1 LLSVKGGER
10 RIEEGLCYNS
20 VQAQIISIV
29 SDSVINSRNL
39 LIFLDF
45 LTNKD
50 LVDYCILRINALNSL
65 KKVVRYSIVLNIRK
79 S

>member
-1 LLSVKGGER
+1 MIL
-10 RIEEGLCYNS
+10 
-20 VQAQIISIV
+20 IV

-50 LVDYCILRINALNSL
+50 FVGYCVLRINALNSL
-65 KKVVRYSIVLNIRK
+65 KEVVRYFIVLNIRK

>member
-1 LLSVKGGER
+1 MIL
-10 RIEEGLCYNS
+10 
-20 VQAQIISIV
+20 IV

-45 LTNKD
+45 LTNKN
-50 LVDYCILRINALNSL
+50 LISCYILRINALNGL
-65 KKVVRYSIVLNIRK
+65 KKVIRYSIILNIRK

>member
-1 LLSVKGGER
+1 M
-10 RIEEGLCYNS
+10 
-20 VQAQIISIV
+20 ISIV
-29 SDSVINSRNL
+29 SDSIIDSRNL

-50 LVDYCILRINALNSL
+50 FVGYYILRINALDGL
-65 KKVVRYSIVLNIRK
+65 EEVVRYSIVLNIRK